1 MAFKVSHLRV
11 YVGYLHQTL
20 RRTRISKVG
29 RLVASIFA
37 HLGKALSFLP
47 RGMGADGAGLL
58 PRRAISWR
66 YARWYIPVPCCR
78 QPWKQSAAQS
88 YHTSS
93 LLVVAL
99 TEPMGRC
106 CSSGLTLRGRSTVKL
121 MAGVVR
127 LQDSCNSAY
136 VYKKTVPEGAGYG
149 DTSR

>member
-58 PRRAISWR
+58 P
-66 YARWYIPVPCCR
+66 IPSNIR
-78 QPWKQSAAQS
+78 KSINM
-88 YHTSS
+88 
-93 LLVVAL
+93 L
-99 TEPMGRC
+99 
-106 CSSGLTLRGRSTVKL
+106 LRGI
-121 MAGVVR
+121 
-127 LQDSCNSAY
+127 Y
-136 VYKKTVPEGAGYG
+136 
-149 DTSR
+149 